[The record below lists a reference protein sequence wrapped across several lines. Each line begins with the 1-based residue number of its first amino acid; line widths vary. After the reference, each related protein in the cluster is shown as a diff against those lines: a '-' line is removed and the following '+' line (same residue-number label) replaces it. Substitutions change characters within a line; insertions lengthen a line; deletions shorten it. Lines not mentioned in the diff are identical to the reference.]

1 MDCRLLPSLLTSL
14 TIFNVFFPGCE
25 FRLDTTLQ
33 AIVYKLVPGLYE
45 KEILCRRAFYRLRK
59 EEAQQATPEQ
69 RGDDTEHLIFGP
81 NENISLMLEYS
92 DNE

>member
-1 MDCRLLPSLLTSL
+1 MHLLKKKK
-14 TIFNVFFPGCE
+14 NNN
-25 FRLDTTLQ
+25 FRPDATLQ

-45 KEILCRRAFYRLRK
+45 KELLRRRAFYKLRTT
-59 EEAQQATPEQ
+59 EALQATPEQ
-69 RGDDTEHLIFGP
+69 RGEDTEHLIFGP